1 MNQSK
6 GFTLIELMVAVMVVA
21 ILAAIAIPSYQEYMR
36 KKDRSLAQ
44 QEMQRI
50 ATELERHRAKNFT
63 YRGFNLAKA
72 LDLSNNSGATET
84 TLVLPITDDSSDKKK
99 YGISLAIT
107 DENFDTAG
115 RVGGTW
121 VMIAIMP
128 KDSIDNLQY
137 SLIMKSTG
145 YRCMIKGNNIANV
158 ADSCTSK
165 GGETW

>member
-44 QEMQRI
+44 QEMQRV
-50 ATELERHRAKNFT
+50 ATELERHRARNFS
-63 YRGFNLAKA
+63 YNGFDLAKA
-72 LDLSNNSGATET
+72 LDLPSTSGATAT
-84 TLVLPITDDSSDKKK
+84 KMAIPLKGDKKK
-99 YGISLAIT
+99 YEISLAVT
-107 DENFDTAG
+107 NEEFNTTG
-115 RVGGTW
+115 TVGTTW

-128 KDSIDNLQY
+128 TDSIDNLQY